1 MKQYYRIAD
10 HVICIECDNPGII
23 ESIQGFAEFRC
34 EYKDE
39 CVMCVKL
46 SDCNPVPIEGER
58 YHRVETPIAHCLL
71 FHTSSGNGLEI
82 KQNNVLKL
90 SLLYNVYTKTC
101 VIDGCL
107 IPALLRYALWIA
119 FNFSVACLQTIAIH
133 SSSIVYQN
141 KAFLYIGGSGT
152 GKSTH
157 TRLLCKY
164 LTGTEL
170 LNDDSPILRII
181 DGKCF
186 VYGSPWSGKT
196 ACYKQQKAILAG
208 IARLSQAPVNVL
220 EQLSLHKSVAALFP
234 SFPPELYL
242 NKKLQ
247 HYVIDLLSSI
257 MDSVVVYSFKCQPNK
272 EAAEISIEYIR
283 SVCV

>member
-1 MKQYYRIAD
+1 
-10 HVICIECDNPGII
+10 
-23 ESIQGFAEFRC
+23 
-34 EYKDE
+34 
-39 CVMCVKL
+39 MCVKL
-46 SDCNPVPIEGER
+46 SDRSPVPIEGER
-58 YHRVETPIAHCLL
+58 YHRVETPIAQCLL
-71 FHTSSGNGLEI
+71 FRTHGGSGLEI

-107 IPALLRYALWIA
+107 NPALLRYALWIA
-119 FNFSVACLQTIAIH
+119 FNFSVACLQTVAIH

-141 KAFLYIGGSGT
+141 KAFLYIGESGT

-157 TRLLCKY
+157 TKLLCQY

-247 HYVIDLLSSI
+247 HYVIDFISSI
-257 MDSVVVYSFKCQPNK
+257 MDSVVVYSFKCKPNK
-272 EAAEISIEYIR
+272 EAAETSIEYIR